1 MTDSYKL
8 FAKEQI
14 PLVEHAMVQ
23 FIEEVGSSE
32 LLLESM
38 TYSVTAGGKKF
49 RALLLLATL
58 DFFNVSFDKNHYG
71 VAAALEMIHTYSLI
85 HDDLPAMDD
94 DDLRRGKP
102 TNHKVFGEG
111 IAILAGDA
119 LLTEAFC
126 LIANLRIDSSIRTE
140 LIRSLAKAS
149 GSQGMIAGQVMDISG
164 ENKKISLKE
173 LQEMHAKKTG
183 ALIRFAVEGGLIL
196 SGATHDVRKWLLAYA
211 DNIGIA
217 FQVRDD
223 LLDVVGDEA
232 SLGKRVG
239 ADAEHQ
245 KNTYVSL
252 LGLSGAEKAFANHC
266 DLAERSLMKAKEEL
280 NKTEATLLE
289 AILEELRVI

>member
-1 MTDSYKL
+1 MIGSYET

-14 PLVEHAMVQ
+14 PLVEDAMIQ
-23 FIEEVGSSE
+23 FIEEVGTSE

-58 DFFNVSFDKNHYG
+58 DFFDVSFDKSHYG

-111 IAILAGDA
+111 MAILAGDG
-119 LLTEAFC
+119 LLTEAFG
-126 LIANLRIDSSIRTE
+126 LIASLRIDSSMRTE
-140 LIRSLAKAS
+140 LIRALAKAS
-149 GSQGMIAGQVMDISG
+149 GSQGMIAGQVMDISS

-196 SGATHDVRKWLLAYA
+196 SGATHGARKWLLAYA
-211 DNIGIA
+211 ENVGIA

-232 SLGKRVG
+232 SLGKRIG
-239 ADAEHQ
+239 ADVEHQ

-252 LGLSGAEKAFANHC
+252 LGLSGARKAFENHCALADSSLEKA
-266 DLAERSLMKAKEEL
+266 KKEL
-280 NKTEATLLE
+280 NKTEATMLE
-289 AILEELRVI
+289 AILEELQVI